1 MEEKKAPF
9 GNTEDADTMT
19 SSIPTRQRE
28 EVADPMPD
36 PAPAPEVD
44 DIERSQI
51 PTKVDDSGT
60 TRRPG

>member
-9 GNTEDADTMT
+9 GNTDDADTMT

-28 EVADPMPD
+28 EIANPMPD
-36 PAPAPEVD
+36 PAPEVH

-60 TRRPG
+60 TRREG

>member
-9 GNTEDADTMT
+9 ANEENADTMT
-19 SSIPTRQRE
+19 TSIPTRQGE
-28 EVADPMPD
+28 EDVAPMPD
-36 PAPAPEVD
+36 PAPGPEVD

-60 TRRPG
+60 TRREG